1 MFLLLCA
8 FCAMIALQFTSGI
21 GQWISAN
28 QQATQAVTQLQGLA
42 AKIGLAPSLITTRVL
57 VIAFFV
63 ALYVLKVAI
72 PFWAPLIPGLYY
84 LFRTG
89 YYLVLWKQL
98 LAKAKQV
105 VGEDAPISSA
115 SQSAAAAGVDVST
128 IQK

>member
-8 FCAMIALQFTSGI
+8 FGAMIALQFTSGI

-28 QQATQAVTQLQGLA
+28 QQATQAVSQLQGLA

-63 ALYVLKVAI
+63 ALFVLKIAI

-84 LFRTG
+84 LYKTG
-89 YYLVLWKQL
+89 AYLILWKQFW
-98 LAKAKQV
+98 AKAEQV
-105 VGEDAPISSA
+105 VSEDGPIPDA
-115 SQSAAAAGVDVST
+115 SQAAAAAGVDVST

>member
-8 FCAMIALQFTSGI
+8 FGAMIALQFTSGI

-57 VIAFFV
+57 VIALFI

-72 PFWAPLIPGLYY
+72 PFWAPIIPGLYY
-84 LFRTG
+84 LWKTG
-89 YYLVLWKQL
+89 VYLVLWRQFW
-98 LAKAKQV
+98 AKAEQV
-105 VGEDAPISSA
+105 VGQDAPITEA
-115 SQSAAAAGVDVST
+115 SQSAAAAGVDVSK
-128 IQK
+128 IPQ